1 MINGLPGAPVF
12 SPFAAPQKQQNNAAA
27 EQRPAENQTE
37 NHAEQM
43 MDVMDDMAMALSQ
56 FNRRQYGKEDH
67 ISQLPASEQKNSAEG
82 AETKLDRVVKW
93 FAASGRSV
101 REFLD
106 YVRNLFPDPSDY
118 VMALRSLLRK
128 LPFSAEEAAEIDVEI
143 EQLLHGEFA
152 QETRAGINIA
162 LKIRQYVPVTL
173 LDCAQLRMVY
183 RSYIS
188 WKFDILYLWK
198 VWLEQ
203 YRKSRVRSLLC
214 YVRDSLVCDMAAA
227 LPSCSHHSEFGELTA
242 RLHTLNQLISLNDM
256 FHQKITSLNCAEP
269 VLADEQRLNQLLI
282 SGLGDA
288 EAFQSETESLLA
300 AAENDKNRPLIL
312 QRLIVIFGEIPDVF
326 FLQEAG
332 KEQVVSFLK
341 ALMSKTI
348 NIL

>member
-1 MINGLPGAPVF
+1 MINGLSGSFRPP
-12 SPFAAPQKQQNNAAA
+12 AAPQKQQGEGVA
-27 EQRPAENQTE
+27 ELRPAENQTE

-43 MDVMDDMAMALSQ
+43 MDVMDDMAMVLSQ
-56 FNRRQYGKEDH
+56 FNRRQYGKEEH
-67 ISQLPASEQKNSAEG
+67 ISQLPASEQKNSTGG

-93 FAASGRSV
+93 FAASACSV

-118 VMALRSLLRK
+118 VMALRALLRK
-128 LPFSAEEAAEIDVEI
+128 LPFSAEEAAEIDAEI
-143 EQLLHGEFA
+143 EQLLYGEYA

-162 LKIRQYVPVTL
+162 LKIRQYAPVTQ

-188 WKFDILYLWK
+188 WKFDMLYLWK

-203 YRKSRVRSLLC
+203 YRKSRVKSLLN

-227 LPSCSHHSEFGELTA
+227 LPSCSHHSEFGELTT

-256 FHQKITSLNCAEP
+256 FHQKIASLDCTEP
-269 VLADEQRLNQLLI
+269 VLAEETRMNQLLI
-282 SGLGDA
+282 SGLGDY
-288 EAFQSETESLLA
+288 EAFQTETDALLA
-300 AAENDKNRPLIL
+300 AAEDDKNRPRIL
-312 QRLIVIFGEIPDVF
+312 QRLIVIFGEIPEAL

-332 KEQVVSFLK
+332 KAEVVSFLK

>member
-1 MINGLPGAPVF
+1 MINSLPVAAAFRP
-12 SPFAAPQKQQNNAAA
+12 SAAPQKQAGDVAA

-56 FNRRQYGKEDH
+56 FNRKQYGKEDY
-67 ISQLPASEQKNSAEG
+67 ISQLPASEQKSSTEG

-93 FAASGRSV
+93 FAACGRSV

-128 LPFSAEEAAEIDVEI
+128 LPFSAEEAAEIDAEI
-143 EQLLHGEFA
+143 EQLLYGEFA

-162 LKIRQYVPVTL
+162 LKIRLHAPVTQ

-203 YRKSRVRSLLC
+203 YRKSRVRSLLN
-214 YVRDSLVCDMAAA
+214 YVRDSLVCDMAAV
-227 LPSCSHHSEFGELTA
+227 LPSCSHHSEFGELTT

-256 FHQKITSLNCAEP
+256 FHQKISSLNCTEP
-269 VLADEQRLNQLLI
+269 VLADEPRLNQLLI

-300 AAENDKNRPLIL
+300 AAEDDKNRPLIL
-312 QRLIVIFGEIPDVF
+312 QRLIMIFGEIPDVL

-341 ALMSKTI
+341 ALMSRTI

>member
-1 MINGLPGAPVF
+1 MINSLPGA
-12 SPFAAPQKQQNNAAA
+12 AAFCPSAIPQKQQNDTVA
-27 EQRPAENQTE
+27 EQRPVENQAE
-37 NHAEQM
+37 NHAGQM
-43 MDVMDDMAMALSQ
+43 MDMMDDMAMALSQ
-56 FNRRQYGKEDH
+56 FNRRQYGKEEH
-67 ISQLPASEQKNSAEG
+67 ISQLPESEQKNSAGG
-82 AETKLDRVVKW
+82 AETKLDRVIKW
-93 FAASGRSV
+93 FAISGRSV

-106 YVRNLFPDPSDY
+106 YVRHLFPDPSDY

-128 LPFSAEEAAEIDVEI
+128 LPFSAEEAAEIDAEI

-162 LKIRQYVPVTL
+162 LKIRQYAPVTQ
-173 LDCAQLRMVY
+173 LDCTQLRMVY

-198 VWLEQ
+198 IWLEQ
-203 YRKSRVRSLLC
+203 YRKSRVKSLLN

-227 LPSCSHHSEFGELTA
+227 LPSCSHYSEFGELTT
-242 RLHTLNQLISLNDM
+242 RLHTLNQLISMNDM
-256 FHQKITSLNCAEP
+256 FYQKITSLNCAEP
-269 VLADEQRLNQLLI
+269 VLTDEPRINQLLI
-282 SGLGDA
+282 SGLGDH
-288 EAFQSETESLLA
+288 EAFQAETESLLA
-300 AAENDKNRPLIL
+300 AAEDDKNKPLIL
-312 QRLIVIFGEIPDVF
+312 QRLVVIFGEIPDVL

>member
-1 MINGLPGAPVF
+1 MINSLPGAVASRPSVTPRKPQNEVVTERRPVE
-12 SPFAAPQKQQNNAAA
+12 SQS
-27 EQRPAENQTE
+27 E

-43 MDVMDDMAMALSQ
+43 MDMMDDMAMALSQ
-56 FNRRQYGKEDH
+56 FNRRQYGKEEH

-93 FAASGRSV
+93 FAACGRSV

-106 YVRNLFPDPSDY
+106 YVRHLFPDPSDY
-118 VMALRSLLRK
+118 VMALRVLLRK
-128 LPFSAEEAAEIDVEI
+128 LPFSAEESAEIDAEI

-162 LKIRQYVPVTL
+162 LKIRLHAPVTQ

-203 YRKSRVRSLLC
+203 YRKSRVKSLLN

-256 FHQKITSLNCAEP
+256 FHQKISSLNCTEP
-269 VLADEQRLNQLLI
+269 VLADESRLNQLLI
-282 SGLGDA
+282 SGLGDY
-288 EAFQSETESLLA
+288 EAFQTETESLLA
-300 AAENDKNRPLIL
+300 AAADDKNRPLIL
-312 QRLIVIFGEIPDVF
+312 QRLIVIFGEIPDVL

-341 ALMSKTI
+341 AIMSKII